1 MTNALDKQVAGN
13 HYKLMPIQPIEF
25 AMRNRLNACQTLAL
39 RYLTRNKGGMAKRIE
54 EREKAIHCI
63 ELELQFMQEE
73 LAKPIEER
81 IAIRRALIDQLDG
94 EIKEIENER
103 RDDECRGR

>member
-1 MTNALDKQVAGN
+1 MNALDKQVAGN

-39 RYLTRNKGGMAKRIE
+39 RYITRNKGGLAKRIE

-63 ELELQFMQEE
+63 ELELQFMREE
-73 LAKPIEER
+73 MDKPIEER
-81 IAIRRALIDQLDG
+81 IALRRALIDQLEG
-94 EIKEIENER
+94 EIMEIKNER
-103 RDDECRGR
+103 RDDQCCGK